1 MASRT
6 KLGVWRRTGVRVQRT
21 GRRTHRVHPAKSIVM
36 KSWREARAGIFG
48 RGRENLRDT
57 AHRQYRGTYERLAAQ
72 AEGGAERHQ
81 ASARAPLRRCP
92 PSCTHTTRPSDARS
106 AAAPPRAPPYGRGKA
121 SRRRTGAPAGRPTP
135 RCGGSSRTSPT
146 LAPRLP
152 APTPRPVGT
161 HRRPPSRRTGRSYRS
176 LPLQRGAP
184 QRHHRRPSPV
194 ISPAIA
200 GRSRHRVSP
209 LVIER
214 GKILNGGV
222 LIERGTQP
230 EVP

>member
-1 MASRT
+1 MASST

-21 GRRTHRVHPAKSIVM
+21 GRRTHRVHHAKSIVM

-81 ASARAPLRRCP
+81 ASARAPPRRCP
-92 PSCTHTTRPSDARS
+92 PSCTHTMRPSDARS
-106 AAAPPRAPPYGRGKA
+106 AAAPPGATGAAVWPRQGPPPPYRSAG
-121 SRRRTGAPAGRPTP
+121 GRPTP

-161 HRRPPSRRTGRSYRS
+161 HRRPPSRRTGRSYRP

-214 GKILNGGV
+214 
-222 LIERGTQP
+222 
-230 EVP
+230 

>member
-1 MASRT
+1 VRLIPRAPRENVVRKLLVDAMASST

-81 ASARAPLRRCP
+81 ASARAPPRRCP
-92 PSCTHTTRPSDARS
+92 PSCTHTMRPSDARS

-121 SRRRTGAPAGRPTP
+121 RRRRTGAPAGAR
-135 RCGGSSRTSPT
+135 RHAVAA
-146 LAPRLP
+146 APARALP
-152 APTPRPVGT
+152 
-161 HRRPPSRRTGRSYRS
+161 
-176 LPLQRGAP
+176 
-184 QRHHRRPSPV
+184 
-194 ISPAIA
+194 
-200 GRSRHRVSP
+200 
-209 LVIER
+209 
-214 GKILNGGV
+214 
-222 LIERGTQP
+222 
-230 EVP
+230 